1 MDTQVIKINKEML
14 SELYDKYNKEY
25 FEGKLKRPM
34 KFSVY
39 KGSGSVGVINTP
51 RNKKGRVKNIG
62 IAKNIDWTESS
73 LRDTIVHEMIHAYL
87 YQNGMPCSKHGKVF
101 KTVMRELNKKYGLN
115 VEIIDTE
122 NWFNDKKPT
131 LFQRITRW
139 IWIKIRL
146 AI

>member
-1 MDTQVIKINKEML
+1 
-14 SELYDKYNKEY
+14 
-25 FEGKLKRPM
+25 
-34 KFSVY
+34 
-39 KGSGSVGVINTP
+39 
-51 RNKKGRVKNIG
+51 VKNIG

-87 YQNGMPCSKHGKVF
+87 YQNGMPYLKHGKVF

-139 IWIKIRL
+139 LWIKIRL